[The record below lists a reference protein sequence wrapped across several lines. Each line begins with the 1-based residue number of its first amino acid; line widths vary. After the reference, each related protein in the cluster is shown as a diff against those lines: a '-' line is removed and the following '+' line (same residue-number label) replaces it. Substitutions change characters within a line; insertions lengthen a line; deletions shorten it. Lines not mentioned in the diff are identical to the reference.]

1 LSTTRS
7 RIAPLLLPTLVALA
21 AAACGGAR
29 KSGAPPGNAAAVP
42 ALAPAAA
49 TALIEWRRPAGLPGI
64 SAPPAA
70 VLPDSERAAAAGTGA
85 AVGTGATAGTG
96 SAARTGA
103 TAGAG
108 STVGAGATTG
118 AGATRGPGVTTGPG
132 ATTGPAAPPG
142 PGAAGPGGV
151 PWERVTIDLGGLWVG
166 PEDPREGPRVHYLF
180 ARRRRTEDLAQFVHD
195 YAPFRTVERGV
206 SAAGGSGGAAG
217 GAGPGPAS
225 ELVFHGRGAVQASAA
240 ERRMIGEWTR
250 AVAVEAVGDAG
261 SPSPYGLAFAWHRG
275 AASGGV
281 CDDLVV
287 YVTGEVRA
295 GSCGAGA
302 EVSGRLAGERLQRLY
317 GWIDGLAA
325 FQDAGEQELRA
336 GALLDRLIFAGRG
349 RQRASAGEI
358 AAIETFAGSLHRELT
373 AAAPAPTVETPAAT
387 QIAAA
392 ALPKAAPPPQGE
404 APAEAAAVGTE
415 PAAGTE
421 EAADPEANASS
432 PPAEPL
438 EAPRPPRRREVDV
451 PDEPDEAPPPE
462 ERPGERPAAARAA
475 AAPPAPG
482 AAPSAAG
489 ASQPQRQPSRKRQ
502 AAATTGTAPPA
513 PGAAPPAAG
522 TSPPRQRQP
531 SRKRPAKA
539 APKPAPAVAPD
550 AFPSPPPP

>member
-1 LSTTRS
+1 MSTTRS
-7 RIAPLLLPTLVALA
+7 RIAPLLPALVALA
-21 AAACGGAR
+21 VAACGAGR
-29 KSGAPPGNAAAVP
+29 KSGAPPGTATAAP

-49 TALIEWRRPAGLPGI
+49 TALIEWRRPAGLPGV
-64 SAPPAA
+64 SAPTAA
-70 VLPDSERAAAAGTGA
+70 VSESGRAA
-85 AVGTGATAGTG
+85 
-96 SAARTGA
+96 
-103 TAGAG
+103 
-108 STVGAGATTG
+108 
-118 AGATRGPGVTTGPG
+118 
-132 ATTGPAAPPG
+132 
-142 PGAAGPGGV
+142 AAGPGGV

-166 PEDPREGPRVHYLF
+166 PEDPGEGPRVHYLF
-180 ARRRRTEDLAQFVHD
+180 ARRRRTEDLAQFVRD
-195 YAPFRTVERGV
+195 YAPFRTVERGE
-206 SAAGGSGGAAG
+206 GAAG

-225 ELVFHGRGAVQASAA
+225 ELIFHGRGAVQASAA

-287 YVTGEVRA
+287 YLTGEVRA

-302 EVSGRLAGERLQRLY
+302 EVGGRLAGERLQRLY

-373 AAAPAPTVETPAAT
+373 VAAPAPTVESPAAT

-404 APAEAAAVGTE
+404 VPAEAAAGAGAGAE
-415 PAAGTE
+415 AAAEAEADAPSPAAV
-421 EAADPEANASS
+421 
-432 PPAEPL
+432 PL
-438 EAPRPPRRREVDV
+438 KAPRPPRRREVDV

-462 ERPGERPAAARAA
+462 ERPAAARAA
-475 AAPPAPG
+475 
-482 AAPSAAG
+482 
-489 ASQPQRQPSRKRQ
+489 
-502 AAATTGTAPPA
+502 TAPPA
-513 PGAAPPAAG
+513 PGAAHPAEG
-522 TSPPRQRQP
+522 TSQPPRPP
-531 SRKRPAKA
+531 SRKRSPNS
-539 APKPAPAVAPD
+539 APKPAPATAPE
-550 AFPSPPPP
+550 ASPPPPS